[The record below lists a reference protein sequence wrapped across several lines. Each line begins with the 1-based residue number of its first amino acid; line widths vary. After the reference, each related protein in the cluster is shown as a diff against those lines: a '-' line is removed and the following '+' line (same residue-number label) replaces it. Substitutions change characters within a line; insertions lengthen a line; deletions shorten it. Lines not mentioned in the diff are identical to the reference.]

1 MFTHH
6 FLDLANGVVSNP
18 LKCDHELHGI
28 EVIDIVVPVRRK
40 ASPTGNHEPYVGI
53 AIERMPVLSEI
64 GGTPVLSLR
73 DVCTDMLA
81 CQIPVE
87 GHMFYRH
94 LFIQQ

>member
-1 MFTHH
+1 M
-6 FLDLANGVVSNP
+6 
-18 LKCDHELHGI
+18 
-28 EVIDIVVPVRRK
+28 IDIVVPVRRK
-40 ASPTGNHEPYVGI
+40 ASPTGNHKPYIGI

-81 CQIPVE
+81 RQIPVE
-87 GHMFYRH
+87 GHMFHRH